1 MNNLFLLLFLF
12 FSNLFMVQFANAD
25 LKTLQNKYN
34 GFTINNKT
42 LDKED
47 IKKIYD
53 QLPKVHPFSSFDKI
67 MNSPIAIKEVN
78 KNCKYQ
84 NKKYNYYCKMPKGTA
99 EIQIKNNKVIK
110 YRLTGNVNKMISELT
125 NVLVKSKL
133 SDSNQKVI
141 VNMMFDVVL
150 TRFND
155 VAPTNIKYFRKNK
168 YNIVVIGQLE

>member
-1 MNNLFLLLFLF
+1 MFLTVL
-12 FSNLFMVQFANAD
+12 NLFMVNISFADVKN
-25 LKTLQNKYN
+25 LQNKYS
-34 GFTINNKT
+34 GIVINSKT
-42 LDKED
+42 LYKED

-53 QLPKVHPFSSFDKI
+53 GLPKVHPFIAFDKI
-67 MNSPIAIKEVN
+67 MNSSSAVKEVN

-110 YRLTGNVNKMISELT
+110 YRLTGNIHKMISELT
-125 NVLVKSKL
+125 NVLVKNKL